1 MGTVLEP
8 IAQRRPAH
16 EPVLVGPVTALLA
29 VPDGAGVLVDATVGV
44 AGHAAALLAA
54 SGPDVRLVGF
64 DRDADALELAGRRL
78 AAYGDRVQLLHAGY
92 EELTKLIAPV
102 VAGAGPLLGV
112 LYDLG
117 VSSLQLDRAARGFSF
132 RASGPLDMRMD
143 PTAGAT
149 AADVVNTTEQREL
162 ARLLRVY
169 GEERYAPRIAA
180 AIVRSRPLTTTG
192 QLAEVVSA
200 AVPTPARHAGTH
212 PATKTFQALRIVVN
226 AELDR
231 FSASLPQAL
240 EAVAPAAAGRRGGRI
255 AVLGY
260 HSGEDRL
267 AKRFFADAAVGCIC
281 PPQLPVC
288 GCGRE
293 PMVRLLTRGAQRPD
307 DAEIRRNPRARSAR
321 LRAAEKVADGP
332 IPTASSR
339 EV

>member
-1 MGTVLEP
+1 MDTQSERT
-8 IAQRRPAH
+8 ARRH

-29 VPDGAGVLVDATVGV
+29 VPHGAGVLVDATVGV

-54 SGPDVRLVGF
+54 SGPDVHLVGF
-64 DRDADALELAGRRL
+64 DRDPEALELAARRL
-78 AAYGDRVQLLHAGY
+78 AAYGQRVHLVHAGY
-92 EELTKLIAPV
+92 EQLAAQVAPV
-102 VAGAGPLLGV
+102 LSAAGPLLGV

-143 PTAGAT
+143 PSAGTT
-149 AADVVNTTEQREL
+149 AADVVNATEQREL
-162 ARLLRVY
+162 ARMLRVY

-180 AIVRSRPLTTTG
+180 AIVRARPLTTTG

-240 EAVAPAAAGRRGGRI
+240 ETVAPAAAGKRGGRV
-255 AVLGY
+255 AVLSY

-267 AKRFFADAAVGCIC
+267 AKRFFAAAAVGCIC
-281 PPQLPVC
+281 PPELPVC
-288 GCGRE
+288 GCGRQ
-293 PMVRLLTRGAQRPD
+293 PLVRLVTRGAQRPD

-321 LRAAEKVADGP
+321 LRAAEKVAQGQL
-332 IPTASSR
+332 PTASSQ
-339 EV
+339 EA

>member
-1 MGTVLEP
+1 MDSTVEP
-8 IAQRRPAH
+8 IAGRH

-29 VPDGAGVLVDATVGV
+29 VPHGAGVLVDATVGV

-54 SGPDVRLVGF
+54 SGPGVHLVGF
-64 DRDADALELAGRRL
+64 DRDPEALELAARRL
-78 AAYGDRVQLLHAGY
+78 AAYGQRVHLVHAGY
-92 EELTKLIAPV
+92 EQLAALVAPV
-102 VAGAGPLLGV
+102 LSAAGPLLGV

-117 VSSLQLDRAARGFSF
+117 VSSLQLDGAARGFSF

-143 PTAGAT
+143 PSAGAT
-149 AADVVNTTEQREL
+149 AADIVNATEQREL
-162 ARLLRVY
+162 ARMLRVY

-180 AIVRSRPLTTTG
+180 AIVRARPLTTTG

-231 FSASLPQAL
+231 FGASLPQAL
-240 EAVAPAAAGRRGGRI
+240 ETVAPAAADKRGGRV
-255 AVLGY
+255 AVLSY

-288 GCGRE
+288 GCGRQ
-293 PMVRLLTRGAQRPD
+293 PLVRLLTRGAQRPD
-307 DAEIRRNPRARSAR
+307 DAEVRRNPRARSAR
-321 LRAAEKVADGP
+321 LRAAEKVTQGLL
-332 IPTASSR
+332 PTASSQ
-339 EV
+339 EA